1 MAEKKKYNSIL
12 ISGRKDQTLT
22 YSKYVKD
29 EESGESVKE
38 SLDKKVNVTDE
49 LTTQQIKDGAITNE
63 KMAADS
69 VGNTNLQ
76 DGSVSNEKL
85 EDGSIT
91 NKKLAENSITK
102 DKLQDKTIGVEKL
115 DNELRQAIAAAT
127 GLPEDLVETI
137 QNVDDTLKDHQSQLD
152 DKQSQ
157 IDYKQQ
163 QITANDEDISLLKT
177 RSTQMEETIKGIAA
191 TGGAS
196 KASAVT
202 YENTNSGLNSINAQG
217 AIDEVS
223 SIGHFAKRGG
233 IVNISTNYNS
243 TNTAEVLTLEQA
255 IAKVPSTDRVL
266 GFQGKYLAFDGWHT
280 IIYTDDNLTNWS
292 DKTKWID
299 LADKTFNSISNNATF
314 AGIAKP
320 TTNPGTPDGPVF
332 YLATETGTYSNFNDI
347 SVTSVEAVIFQ
358 WNDGAWTKK
367 TTGLATEQEIIE
379 ANRIAVSDN
388 AELNNIISEIHLTHL
403 TKEQIESVRTIS
415 IYKAWG
421 KEDKYYCG
429 LTFFNASDEVVAES
443 KVFVNTLQEA
453 TDIVSR
459 PLYEGGVDNRYRIVL
474 DWSKMD
480 IGQHKQFRDLHLS
493 SERCSNIE
501 FAPTIY
507 NKLSDDDIYG
517 ILNNSLCVH
526 TSNFK
531 FNGIVS
537 EMYLTRITKQQVASI
552 TQINLY
558 KKFKSGNNF
567 LNGLS
572 FFDSSSNI
580 VIDFRK
586 TFTNEDDA
594 NADLVSF
601 YQGGVDNR
609 YKAIIDWSKI
619 EDGTAPYFSL
629 SMSDKVLDMEFSPTI
644 KSSVN
649 DVNTFE
655 NAMASCQISNVSNNA
670 KLNNAIREIYLP
682 TLTKEKLNSI
692 THVVLYNGFY
702 SSGLSK
708 YIVGVSFYNSS
719 DAVVFDMR
727 NYVDSLEEVLEI
739 TSNSIYLFG
748 KNAAVINWSSV
759 NQGAAGDYNP
769 ITLPYAKDI
778 AYSPTIKSVLSNDYF
793 GSIRISPEIKKNEPK
808 PLVYFGDTKVSDG
821 YLCNAVAYPNG
832 VIIGARS
839 NGTIVKIDLDGN
851 ETTLLT
857 IQGATDWR
865 LLWMDSDMNVYASPH
880 RSVANAG
887 TPLLNVADR
896 GLYRL
901 AYNAS
906 SFTKVISLYDA
917 SSSDP
922 KLRENN
928 DDTIW
933 TMCEDASGN
942 LYGGVY
948 SHSIH
953 YRPTLYKSADKG
965 VTWNAVFDFLT
976 ISPNGHHVHCVTYN
990 KYNNAL
996 YVIIGEVNTIYKST
1010 DGGASWID
1018 LDVKCEIDKGTALF
1032 AVEDGLIIGSDSA
1045 YNCIMSKL
1053 YADDK
1058 TIKTNGKIWA
1068 NTVFGI
1074 RQSDV
1079 TGWIY
1084 AFCKIDSSVGSTSY
1098 YPPISALTDPNAL
1111 NQWKS
1116 SAPKTTLDAW
1126 IEYSNSISSIY
1137 PQDAIR
1143 PQHCA
1148 ILISKDNG
1156 ETWQVLWKY
1165 KTGSGRG
1172 YGFITA
1178 GQFKNGECLAG
1189 WTAARNE
1196 YDFMHPVVIS
1206 EGQHKYVSGGI
1217 ELDGNIFVRT
1227 CRSTKVTNV

>member
-1 MAEKKKYNSIL
+1 MANDIDKTSPHYKGEFGSIYEVNQKFPSGGVEGDYVAIDGWAHYWNADRGTWCVNAQRDSYWDELITGIIEKFKLFKGATYMGVAGLDTVPAKAIGAKMYYFATVAGTYKNFGDLVVPQGINVLYSENGSSWVNTTLLEVAQELGVSTNKVVSQKALNDALNLKADKEEMNRLLAKKANTADVDTKFTEEKK
-12 ISGRKDQTLT
+12 R
-22 YSKYVKD
+22 V
-29 EESGESVKE
+29 
-38 SLDKKVNVTDE
+38 
-49 LTTQQIKDGAITNE
+49 
-63 KMAADS
+63 
-69 VGNTNLQ
+69 
-76 DGSVSNEKL
+76 
-85 EDGSIT
+85 
-91 NKKLAENSITK
+91 
-102 DKLQDKTIGVEKL
+102 
-115 DNELRQAIAAAT
+115 
-127 GLPEDLVETI
+127 
-137 QNVDDTLKDHQSQLD
+137 
-152 DKQSQ
+152 
-157 IDYKQQ
+157 
-163 QITANDEDISLLKT
+163 
-177 RSTQMEETIKGIAA
+177 
-191 TGGAS
+191 
-196 KASAVT
+196 
-202 YENTNSGLNSINAQG
+202 
-217 AIDEVS
+217 DEVS

-233 IVNISTNYNS
+233 TVNISTNYNS

-280 IIYTDDNLTNWS
+280 IIYTSDNLTNWS
-292 DKTKWID
+292 DKTKWI
-299 LADKTFNSISNNATF
+299 
-314 AGIAKP
+314 
-320 TTNPGTPDGPVF
+320 
-332 YLATETGTYSNFNDI
+332 
-347 SVTSVEAVIFQ
+347 
-358 WNDGAWTKK
+358 
-367 TTGLATEQEIIE
+367 GLATEQEIIE

-388 AELNNIISEIHLTHL
+388 AELNNIVSEIHLTRL

-429 LTFFNASDEVVAES
+429 FTFFNASDEVVAES
-443 KVFVNTLQEA
+443 KVVVNTLQEA

-480 IGQHKQFRDLHLS
+480 IGQHKQFIDLHLS

-531 FNGIVS
+531 FNAIVS
-537 EMYLTRITKQQVASI
+537 EMYLTRITKQQVESI
-552 TQINLY
+552 TQIVLY
-558 KKFKSGNNF
+558 KKFKSENNF
-567 LNGLS
+567 LNGLR
-572 FFDSSSNI
+572 FFDSSSNV

-649 DVNTFE
+649 DVNTLE

-708 YIVGVSFYNSS
+708 YIVGVLFYNSS
-719 DAVVFDMR
+719 DAVVLDMR
-727 NYVDSLEEVLEI
+727 NYVDSLEEVLKI

-759 NQGAAGDYNP
+759 NQGAAGDYNH
-769 ITLPYAKDI
+769 IILPYAKDI
-778 AYSPTIKSVLSNDYF
+778 AYSPTIKSILSNDYF

-865 LLWMDSDMNVYASPH
+865 LLWMDSNMNVYASPH
-880 RSVANAG
+880 SSVKNAE
-887 TPLLNVADR
+887 TPSLNVADR

-906 SFTKVISLYDA
+906 SFSKVISLYDA

-948 SHSIH
+948 SHTIH

-1018 LDVKCEIDKGTALF
+1018 LDVKCEIDKGTSLF
-1032 AVEDGLIIGSDSA
+1032 AVEDGMIIGSDSA

-1116 SAPKTTLDAW
+1116 SAPKYTLDAW

-1165 KTGSGRG
+1165 KTGSGAG
-1172 YGFITA
+1172 YGFITV

-1196 YDFMHPVVIS
+1196 YDFMQPVVIS

-1227 CRSTKVTNV
+1227 CRSTKVTNA